1 MNQQNIVTKNGVRYL
16 VCEPASFLRERYPV
30 FDGTIN
36 NGRVFAVNLDTN
48 KLVTITTEESKR
60 NLSYHLSV
68 NYVGGQKLTKKLARD
83 IDVALVQIDDHFGE
97 DVVSTA
103 TFTIRDESGEIIFLT
118 TLSRCKNQTEFC
130 RQIRYAYNNI
140 K

>member
-16 VCEPASFLRERYPV
+16 VCEPASFLRERCPV
-30 FDGTIN
+30 FDETIN

-48 KLVTITTEESKR
+48 KLVTITTEKSKR

-68 NYVGGQKLTKKLARD
+68 NNAVGRKLARD
-83 IDVALVQIDDHFGE
+83 IDVALIQIDDHFGAGA
-97 DVVSTA
+97 VSTA
-103 TFTIRDESGEIIFLT
+103 TFTIRDESGGIIFLT

>member
-16 VCEPASFLRERYPV
+16 VCEPAHFLRERCPV
-30 FDGTIN
+30 FDETIN

-48 KLVTITTEESKR
+48 KLVTITTEKSNR

-68 NYVGGQKLTKKLARD
+68 NINVGRKLARD
-83 IDVALVQIDDHFGE
+83 IDVALIQIDDHFGTGA
-97 DVVSTA
+97 VSTA
-103 TFTIRDESGEIIFLT
+103 TFTIRDESGGIIFLT

>member
-16 VCEPASFLRERYPV
+16 VCEPASFLRGRCPV
-30 FDGTIN
+30 LDEIIN

-48 KLVTITTEESKR
+48 KLVTITTEKSKR

-68 NYVGGQKLTKKLARD
+68 NNAVGRKLARD
-83 IDVALVQIDDHFGE
+83 IDVALIQIVDNFKAGA
-97 DVVSTA
+97 VSTA
-103 TFTIRDESGEIIFLT
+103 TFTIRDESGGIIFLT

-130 RQIRYAYNNI
+130 RQVRYAYNNI

>member
-16 VCEPASFLRERYPV
+16 VCEPASFLRERYSV

-48 KLVTITTEESKR
+48 KLVTITTEKSKR
-60 NLSYHLSV
+60 SLSYHLSV
-68 NYVGGQKLTKKLARD
+68 NNAVGRKLARD
-83 IDVALVQIDDHFGE
+83 VDVALIQIDDHFGAGA
-97 DVVSTA
+97 VSTA
-103 TFTIRDESGEIIFLT
+103 TFTIRDESGGIIFLT
-118 TLSRCKNQTEFC
+118 TLSRCENKTEFC

>member
-48 KLVTITTEESKR
+48 KLVTITTEKSKR
-60 NLSYHLSV
+60 NLSYYLNV
-68 NYVGGQKLTKKLARD
+68 NNAVGLKLARD
-83 IDVALVQIDDHFGE
+83 IEVALIQIDDHFGE
-97 DVVSTA
+97 GAVSTA

-118 TLSRCKNQTEFC
+118 ALSRCKDQTEFC

>member
-48 KLVTITTEESKR
+48 KLVTITTEKSKR

-68 NYVGGQKLTKKLARD
+68 NNAVGRKLARD
-83 IDVALVQIDDHFGE
+83 IDVALIQIDDHFGAGA
-97 DVVSTA
+97 VSTA
-103 TFTIRDESGEIIFLT
+103 KFTIRDESGEVIFLT